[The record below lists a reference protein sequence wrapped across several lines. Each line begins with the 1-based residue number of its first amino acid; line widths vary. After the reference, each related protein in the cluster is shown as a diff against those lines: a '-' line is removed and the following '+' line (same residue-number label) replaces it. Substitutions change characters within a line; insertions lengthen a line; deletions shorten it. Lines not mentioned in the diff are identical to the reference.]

1 IATTPAHLAIQGA
14 VQETPRRHIVH
25 NLAAALARMAVRV
38 LAGLHKQ
45 RAAEDRS
52 EPKPPPPAVA
62 VAQSRIQ
69 SRNERR
75 HAEIHALRSKGMNI
89 SAIAEQLRLNR
100 TTVRKFV
107 RVSSAAD
114 LRRPTGE
121 GPRGLDRFTP
131 YLVGRWQD
139 GCHV

>member
-1 IATTPAHLAIQGA
+1 
-14 VQETPRRHIVH
+14 
-25 NLAAALARMAVRV
+25 
-38 LAGLHKQ
+38 

-75 HAEIHALRSKGMNI
+75 HAEIHALRSKGLTI
-89 SAIAEQLRLNR
+89 IAIAEQLRLNR

-107 RVSSAAD
+107 RVNSAAD
-114 LRRPTGE
+114 LRRPTAQ

-131 YLVGRWQD
+131 YLVRRWQE
-139 GCHV
+139 GCQIAAYLHDE